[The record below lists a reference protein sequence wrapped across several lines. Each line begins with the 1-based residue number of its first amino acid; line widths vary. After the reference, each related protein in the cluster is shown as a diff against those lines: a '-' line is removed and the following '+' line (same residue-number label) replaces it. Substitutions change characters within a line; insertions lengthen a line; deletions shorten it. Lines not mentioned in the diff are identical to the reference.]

1 MATIEL
7 SDVDGDAL
15 TFTMDTG
22 GIWITC
28 TTVGTEV
35 TVGPFPA
42 EALLSPLTRSLHR

>member
-7 SDVDGDAL
+7 SDGDGDAVTL
-15 TFTMDTG
+15 TTDTG